1 MRFGHQNPHSQQ
13 PQQQKEQR
21 QQQLLLYRYSC
32 LKCGTV
38 LKVTENPIDS
48 SIFRA
53 IKNER
58 CVSCGNILQEQTVV
72 VQQQQQQ
79 QQQQL
84 PTFSQNDSS
93 PYSSSSSPSSSS
105 PPAPQILLPQ
115 TLLTPSSSSIT
126 TTTFET
132 AYNIQQKR
140 RTSTKLIFFDIAEI
154 DSFLDLS
161 DRGGSICVASS
172 RSGDGDSWHA
182 NNTLVTRLCVRALM
196 PRRHGGF
203 GSPSVIFIDAGNCSD
218 IYKCVSFIRQYGL
231 DQQKTLDRIIVSRPF
246 TIHQLARLI
255 IYEVA
260 LVLQRTDARLVVIS
274 DLLRMF
280 VQDPQIDPD
289 EARWLVKEIARS
301 LRKLS
306 SQVLVVISLHEC
318 LPPQFRS
325 LLLSL
330 FDSQIHIA
338 TITNEPSRLQ
348 VNVVSYNSN
357 NNLHHCHGGG
367 SNSNSKGQSSTS
379 FFMITEKDLQII
391 RAR

>member
-1 MRFGHQNPHSQQ
+1 MRFGHQNQHPQ
-13 PQQQKEQR
+13 QQQKEQR
-21 QQQLLLYRYSC
+21 QQLLLYRYSC
-32 LKCGTV
+32 SKCGTI
-38 LKVTENPIDS
+38 LKETENPIDS
-48 SIFRA
+48 SVFRV

-58 CVSCGNILQEQTVV
+58 CANCGNILQEQTVAV
-72 VQQQQQQ
+72 
-79 QQQQL
+79 QQL
-84 PTFSQNDSS
+84 PSFSQNDSS
-93 PYSSSSSPSSSS
+93 LYSSSSSPSSSS
-105 PPAPQILLPQ
+105 PPSQMLLPPQ
-115 TLLTPSSSSIT
+115 LLTLPSLST

-132 AYNIQQKR
+132 AYSIQQR

-161 DRGGSICVASS
+161 DRGGGSICVASS
-172 RSGDGDSWHA
+172 RKSRDGDSWHA

-196 PRRHGGF
+196 PRRYGGF

-246 TIHQLARLI
+246 TIHQLACLI

-260 LVLQRTDARLVVIS
+260 LMLQRTDARLVVIS

-306 SQVLVVISLHEC
+306 SQVLVVVSLHEY
-318 LPPQFRS
+318 PPQLGS

-330 FDSQIHIA
+330 FESQINIA
-338 TITNEPSRLQ
+338 TITKEPNRLQ
-348 VNVVSYNSN
+348 VKISYSNN
-357 NNLHHCHGGG
+357 NNLHHRHG
-367 SNSNSKGQSSTS
+367 SSNSKGQSSSS
-379 FFMITEKDLQII
+379 FIITEKDLQII

>member
-1 MRFGHQNPHSQQ
+1 MRFGHQNQHLQQ
-13 PQQQKEQR
+13 HPQKEQR

-38 LKVTENPIDS
+38 LKVAENPIDS
-48 SIFRA
+48 SVFRA

-58 CVSCGNILQEQTVV
+58 CVGCDNILQEQTVV
-72 VQQQQQQ
+72 VE
-79 QQQQL
+79 QQQL
-84 PTFSQNDSS
+84 PTFSENDSS
-93 PYSSSSSPSSSS
+93 SYSSSSSPSSS
-105 PPAPQILLPQ
+105 PPPQILLPPPS
-115 TLLTPSSSSIT
+115 LTPPPPSTTSS

-132 AYNIQQKR
+132 AYSIQQKR
-140 RTSTKLIFFDIAEI
+140 RTSTKLIFFDIAKI

-161 DRGGSICVASS
+161 DRVGSICVVSS
-172 RSGDGDSWHA
+172 RKSRDGDSWHA
-182 NNTLVTRLCVRALM
+182 NNTLVTRLCVRALI

-203 GSPSVIFIDAGNCSD
+203 GSPYVIFIDAGNCSD

-246 TIHQLARLI
+246 TIHQLACLI

-260 LVLQRTDARLVVIS
+260 LILQRTDTRLVVIS

-289 EARWLVKEIARS
+289 ETRWLVMEIARS

-306 SQVLVVISLHEC
+306 RQVLVVVSLHESP
-318 LPPQFRS
+318 PPQLGS
-325 LLLSL
+325 VILSL
-330 FDSQIHIA
+330 FDSQINIA
-338 TITNEPSRLQ
+338 TITKEPSRLQ